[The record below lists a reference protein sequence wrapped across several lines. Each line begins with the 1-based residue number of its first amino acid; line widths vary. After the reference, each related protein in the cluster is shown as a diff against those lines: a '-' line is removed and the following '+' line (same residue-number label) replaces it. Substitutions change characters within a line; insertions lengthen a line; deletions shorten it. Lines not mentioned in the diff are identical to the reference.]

1 MKVYT
6 SAYSIQFS
14 EFTIFIT
21 LLVSGLLIFLLYLLL
36 TNHQGYKYFRTDFI
50 FIFVLVTVLR
60 LCFPFEYFF
69 TIIIPIPAIM
79 NPVREALHTHIF
91 NIPVYQWLLIIE
103 TVGIIIQTARFVYR
117 IHRLNIVY
125 RMIVKN
131 AKITSVGEYLQD
143 HDHCD
148 IPVYRSDLVPSPMVI
163 GFKKAI
169 FLPETEFDHK
179 ELVNI
184 LEHELTHLRNKD
196 IYIKSLINLL
206 TIIYWWFPPIY
217 VLQRQIDLFLEIRV
231 DNKVT
236 GNYSEKESLQYAQTL
251 VSVQKKICICP
262 KEQDSAVN
270 CFLIDENVNKLK
282 YRIQYLLTG
291 QFKKKTSPI
300 LLILVLVLPLFTNA
314 IVLESY
320 YETPPGEERGMISEE
335 AITDGYIIEHEDG
348 SYTFCYGDN
357 QQAIINDPSSFI
369 EQGIP
374 VMKENKQ

>member
-1 MKVYT
+1 MKCKFTKELLSGKDIDLKEFNLGIIKQPKVQTFIEVVDSIEFIKPFYMVRYWNNNGAFEEVEMPFNIYYT
-6 SAYSIQFS
+6 LSQKNKS
-14 EFTIFIT
+14 
-21 LLVSGLLIFLLYLLL
+21 LLVDLILYLMILYDTKDIKL
-36 TNHQGYKYFRTDFI
+36 KNCGDKGYKYFRTDFI

-69 TIIIPIPAIM
+69 TIIIPLPSIM
-79 NPVREALHTHIF
+79 NPVREALHTSIF
-91 NIPVYQWLLIIE
+91 NIPAWGWLLIIDI
-103 TVGIIIQTARFVYR
+103 VGIIIQTARFIYR

-131 AKITSVGEYLQD
+131 TKITSVGEYLQD

-196 IYIKSLINLL
+196 IYIKNLINLL

-251 VSVQKKICICP
+251 VSVQKKICACP
-262 KEQDSAVN
+262 LEQDSAVN

-282 YRIQYLLTG
+282 YRIQYLLAG
-291 QFKKKTSPI
+291 QLKKRP
-300 LLILVLVLPLFTNA
+300 A
-314 IVLESY
+314 RY
-320 YETPPGEERGMISEE
+320 Y
-335 AITDGYIIEHEDG
+335 
-348 SYTFCYGDN
+348 
-357 QQAIINDPSSFI
+357 
-369 EQGIP
+369 
-374 VMKENKQ
+374 